1 MTRTPALGAALLVT
15 SLLATAC
22 GGDNAAPLVVP
33 DSAIV
38 DEDQSVTVP
47 VLRNDVDP
55 DGDTLRINNAS
66 ADGSGHIVR
75 ITSEGLLVSPRPHF
89 HGDLRVTYAVTD
101 GDAYTSGIA
110 IVTVRSVEDP
120 PEARDIRV
128 SVAPG
133 TESGIELDVR
143 EYDNDP
149 LTITVTRQP
158 MGTLRPSGARGFRYM
173 PPPTATTDSFDYEA
187 SDGKTTVSATVDII
201 VAPGDNAPV
210 ASDTTVFTRGGQAVI
225 VTLYGYDPAGGQVS
239 AEIVTPPAHGEAVL
253 TERYQ
258 AVYTPAVDFV
268 GTDTFQYRV
277 RAGDRVSALATVTIS
292 VDAANLPP
300 VPVPAALTM
309 AEDSALPIELWAT
322 DPEGRALYYSVSRQP
337 QHGTLSGWAPSL
349 TYRPHPERSGPDSF
363 EFSVSDG
370 TSSATATV
378 AIEVTAVD
386 DPPTAVA
393 QWPSTDE
400 DTARAIALT
409 GTDRDSANLTYA
421 IATQPRNGTLT
432 GTPPAVVYLPAA
444 NFAGTDSF
452 TFTVSDGTTTSPA
465 ATVSLT
471 VASRPD
477 APTAHGADLTVA
489 EDTSV
494 AITLDGRDGD
504 NDSLTY
510 AITAG
515 PTRGTLQGSGRFV
528 TYVPAA
534 NTSGADAFT
543 FRVSDASASATA
555 EVRIVVTAVDDAPT
569 TADDVAVT
577 APGVAVAAEVLAN
590 DGDPEAEAL
599 TISDVTTAGSG
610 TVAIEDDTIVYTPA
624 AGFAGTEIVTYTV
637 SDDDDDGTARTAT
650 GTLRVGVGQY
660 PATVPT
666 AAVAAIG
673 ATSATRPDLSH
684 DGRFVVLESA
694 AALVTDDTNNRAD
707 IYRLDRLTGELL
719 RGSVGDTGAQSN
731 GHSNGGRIS
740 ADGRFVVFA
749 SAASNL
755 VAGDSNVVSDVFV
768 RDLDEGRT
776 VRVSVTGTGAQGTA
790 ASWAPDI
797 SADGQTIVFQSQA
810 PELAPGDANGAVDV
824 FVHRRG
830 DGSLTRVSVG
840 PASGESDAPSTAPT
854 ISDDGRVVAFV
865 STATNLVGGDGNGV
879 GDVFVHVLA
888 EARTERVSVSSTGGE
903 ANGASSQPSLSADG
917 RFVAMLTLASNLAV
931 GSTDDRAKAIVRDR
945 ERSTTTL
952 AYATPALQW
961 AHIGADGRLVTITHS
976 NGTSLVRDR
985 FADRNQALHG
995 SGALSVP
1002 VLSGNGAY
1010 VVGLSS
1016 VGLPPGRSGLHALV
1030 LPVTL

>member
-1 MTRTPALGAALLVT
+1 MNRTPALGAALLVT

-22 GGDNAAPLVVP
+22 GEDNRAPVAVD
-33 DSAIV
+33 DSAVV
-38 DEDQSVTVP
+38 DEDQTVVIA
-47 VLRNDVDP
+47 VLANDSDP
-55 DGDTLRINNAS
+55 DGDALRVNNAQV
-66 ADGSGHIVR
+66 DGSGHSVR
-75 ITSEGLLVSPRPHF
+75 VTSAGLVVTPRPQF
-89 HGDLRVTYAVTD
+89 SGSLRVTYALTD
-101 GDAYTSGIA
+101 GDAYVSGVA
-110 IVTVRSVEDP
+110 TVTVRPVEDA
-120 PEARDIRV
+120 PEARDSQV
-128 SVAPG
+128 TVTPG
-133 TESGIELDVR
+133 IEAGIELDIR
-143 EYDNDP
+143 EYDGDP
-149 LTITVTRQP
+149 ITITVTRP
-158 MGTLRPSGARGFRYM
+158 PAGTLRPSGVRGFRYL
-173 PPPTATTDSFDYEA
+173 PPPTAAVDSFQYEV
-187 SDGKTTVSATVDII
+187 SDGKSTASATVAITMSL
-201 VAPGDNAPV
+201 GDNAPV
-210 ASDTTVFTRGGQAVI
+210 AIETSAYTRGGRAVTI
-225 VTLYGYDPAGGQVS
+225 WLHGYDPAGAAVT
-239 AEIVTPPAHGEAVL
+239 AEIVTPPAHGEAAL
-253 TERYQ
+253 TEGLL
-258 AVYTPAVDFV
+258 AVYTPALDFV
-268 GTDTFQYRV
+268 GTDTFQYRL
-277 RAGDRVSALATVTIS
+277 RAGDRASLPATVTIQ
-292 VDAANLPP
+292 VDAADLPP
-300 VPVPAALTM
+300 VPVPATVTV

-337 QHGTLSGWAPSL
+337 QHGTLSGWAPSV

-370 TSSATATV
+370 ISSATATV
-378 AIEVTAVD
+378 TIEVTAVD
-386 DPPTAVA
+386 DAPLALPQSVSAV
-393 QWPSTDE
+393 E
-400 DTARAIALT
+400 DTARAVTLV
-409 GTDRDSANLTYA
+409 GTDVDSANLTYA
-421 IATQPRNGTLT
+421 IAAQPRNGTLT

-510 AITAG
+510 AIAAG

-577 APGVAVAAEVLAN
+577 APGVTVAAEVLAN

-599 TISDVTTAGSG
+599 TISDVTTAGTG

-637 SDDDDDGTARTAT
+637 SDDDADGTARTAT

-666 AAVAAIG
+666 AVVAAIG

-694 AALVTDDTNNRAD
+694 AALVADDTNNRAD

-719 RGSVGDTGAQSN
+719 RASVGDTGAQSN

-755 VAGDSNVVSDVFV
+755 VTGDSNAVSDVFV
-768 RDLDEGRT
+768 RDLVEGRT
-776 VRVSVTGTGAQGTA
+776 VRVSVTGSGAQGTA

-810 PELAPGDANGAVDV
+810 PELAPGDANGALDV

-840 PASGESDAPSTAPT
+840 PAGGESDAPSTAPT

-865 STATNLVGGDGNGV
+865 STATNLVSGDGNGV

-903 ANGASSQPSLSADG
+903 ANGASNQPSLSADG
-917 RFVAMLTLASNLAV
+917 RFVGFVSTATNLAPD
-931 GSTDDRAKAIVRDR
+931 GTTTDAKVIVRDR
-945 ERSTTTL
+945 DRSTTTL
-952 AYATPALQW
+952 AYTTTGIQW
-961 AHIGADGRLVTITHS
+961 AHIGADGRLITITHL
-976 NGTSLVRDR
+976 NGTSIVRDR
-985 FADRNQALHG
+985 FAARTQPLHAPN
-995 SGALSVP
+995 ALSVP
-1002 VLSGNGAY
+1002 VLSGNGSYA
-1010 VVGLSS
+1010 VGLSS
-1016 VGLPPGRSGLHALV
+1016 TGLPPGRSGLHALV